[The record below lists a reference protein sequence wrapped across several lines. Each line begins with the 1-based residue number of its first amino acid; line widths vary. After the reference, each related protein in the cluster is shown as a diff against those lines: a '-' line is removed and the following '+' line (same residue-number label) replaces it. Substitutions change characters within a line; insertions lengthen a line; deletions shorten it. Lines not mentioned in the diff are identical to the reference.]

1 MWPTQAVQEYG
12 GNYPTGPGDTL
23 VFGAQ
28 GIAVDDGASFMIDE
42 ADLEWDGDFLATPPP
57 PPPKSETLA
66 IEQLPFNPVYLMI
79 VDDLELSIRAAN
91 CLRNDN
97 IRYIGDLVQKTDIEM
112 LRSRIGRKSLNEIKE
127 VLAGMGLHLGVE
139 LPGWPPNNIEEL
151 AKAYAARVDS

>member
-1 MWPTQAVQEYG
+1 MGMGTSSPLHHRHHLNQKRWPS
-12 GNYPTGPGDTL
+12 NN
-23 VFGAQ
+23 
-28 GIAVDDGASFMIDE
+28 M
-42 ADLEWDGDFLATPPP
+42 
-57 PPPKSETLA
+57 
-66 IEQLPFNPVYLMI
+66 PFNPVYLMI